1 VTASLDLAARQ
12 RLVMRPTL
20 SPISEPVTK
29 LGGFPTWTD
38 TPTWPLSASVG
49 GPMPF
54 IGQVQLPAIGE
65 APARLTHLFLAEDDE
80 EDIEDT
86 WEPDAGENALVCQP
100 GRLAPFLTTE
110 QLAEGP
116 VYGSDVA
123 VTLVPVADDERPSS
137 FVGGTP
143 VWLQADETPAGFT
156 FVFQLDSTELP
167 FSVNFGGDGIGY
179 AFVDL
184 ATGEGR
190 FLWQC
195 T

>member
-1 VTASLDLAARQ
+1 MVL
-12 RLVMRPTL
+12 RPTL

-29 LGGFPTWTD
+29 LGGFPTWTG
-38 TPTWPLSASVG
+38 TPCWPVSASVG
-49 GPMPF
+49 RPMPF
-54 IGQVQLPAIGE
+54 IGQVQLPAIGA
-65 APARLTHLFLAEDDE
+65 APPRLTHLFLAEDDE

-86 WEPDAGENALVCQP
+86 WEPDSGENALVCQP

-110 QLAEGP
+110 PLAEGP

-123 VTLVPVADDERPSS
+123 VTLVPEAADERPGS

-143 VWLQADETPAGFT
+143 VWLQADETPHGFS

-167 FSVNFGGDGIGY
+167 FTVNFGGDGIGY